1 MPLGKLQCKA
11 SQSFLTYLFF
21 LRVHVLSHVVY
32 EANTLVE
39 VAVVNVNVGVLV
51 RPNLSF
57 RKVGG
62 VLTKDI

>member
-1 MPLGKLQCKA
+1 MPHKIFSLT
-11 SQSFLTYLFF
+11 FLL
-21 LRVHVLSHVVY
+21 VHVLSHVVY

-51 RPNLSF
+51 LPNLSF

-62 VLTKDI
+62 ALTKDT